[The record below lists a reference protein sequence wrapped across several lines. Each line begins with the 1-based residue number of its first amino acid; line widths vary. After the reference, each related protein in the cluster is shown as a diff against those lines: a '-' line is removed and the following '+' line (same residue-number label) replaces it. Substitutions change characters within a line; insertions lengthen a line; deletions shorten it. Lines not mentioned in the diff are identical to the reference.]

1 MFYLAW
7 STLHLQLNTDFSFL
21 YLPTYFNS
29 VESGSGLVKD
39 IVGGAGAPLVQGAIT
54 DASNPQVGLSF
65 VILCFVIFGACGF
78 SAFKNQVETKEEAHA

>member
-7 STLHLQLNTDFSFL
+7 STLRLRLHTDFSFL
-21 YLPTYFNS
+21 YLPISFNS

-39 IVGGAGAPLVQGAIT
+39 IVGGAGAPFVQGAIT

-65 VILCFVIFGACGF
+65 VILCFVIVGACGF